1 LENHLATF
9 KKLQPALVF
18 LQMTANNE
26 TLASQG
32 AEMRSCSSKP
42 KQVTLL

>member
-9 KKLQPALVF
+9 KKLQPALMF
-18 LQMTANNE
+18 LQMMEINQ

-32 AEMRSCSSKP
+32 AGMRSCSSKP
-42 KQVTLL
+42 KQLTLL